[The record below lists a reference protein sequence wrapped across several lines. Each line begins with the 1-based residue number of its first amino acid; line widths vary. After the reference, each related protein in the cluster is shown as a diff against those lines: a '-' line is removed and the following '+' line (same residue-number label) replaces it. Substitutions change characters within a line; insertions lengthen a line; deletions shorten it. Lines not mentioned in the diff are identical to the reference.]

1 MPIITKPNCLDAD
14 YFFVCKGNEI
24 LVKDNSFISKK
35 EFEFFA
41 NETFSDDWYIE
52 KNLSF
57 AAALAKENCSAP
69 ENCKFISVRQF
80 CFEHKETAFL
90 ASRAAS
96 ILKQRSAFKFCPSCK
111 GKLIDDEI
119 NLYDS
124 DNVAGIQNFLKIQNI
139 NITKRAIYNAIK
151 NKNLIKNKYSVYKIK
166 VK

>member
-1 MPIITKPNCLDAD
+1 MAVFFVATVLKIDWRIFMPIITKPNCLDAD

-96 ILKQRSAFKFCPSCK
+96 ILKQRSAFKFCH
-111 GKLIDDEI
+111 
-119 NLYDS
+119 
-124 DNVAGIQNFLKIQNI
+124 
-139 NITKRAIYNAIK
+139 
-151 NKNLIKNKYSVYKIK
+151 
-166 VK
+166 

>member
-1 MPIITKPNCLDAD
+1 MPIITKPNCFNAD

-90 ASRAAS
+90 ASRAAT
-96 ILKQRSAFKFCPSCK
+96 C
-111 GKLIDDEI
+111 
-119 NLYDS
+119 
-124 DNVAGIQNFLKIQNI
+124 
-139 NITKRAIYNAIK
+139 T
-151 NKNLIKNKYSVYKIK
+151 
-166 VK
+166 VKS